1 MCEFCS
7 DQLLPCLMCGRAC
20 MQYQLDRS
28 RCGYCGSTHKPPRI
42 WPVFTYCPYCG
53 DSLERNSTDKTDKE
67 KETMRERYN
76 WTPEI
81 DEKLRLMIH
90 EGEDFVAICDMLGCS
105 DTQLDNH
112 INRLRREK
120 DPSFPRPSRL
130 ASQRAAETAEVEEPE
145 ESCVSMQGE
154 SSTPDPEASVAN
166 EAAASDEL
174 NGDTE
179 GKHERLD
186 EIEARYVRFIENLCR
201 EKDQLKAEI
210 DKRDAKLAAQ
220 LEYMEE
226 LERRVDE
233 QERIIKRREAT
244 IFRLVDELHGVE
256 L

>member
-1 MCEFCS
+1 
-7 DQLLPCLMCGRAC
+7 

-28 RCGYCGSTHKPPRI
+28 RCGQCGSTHKPPRI
-42 WPVFTYCPYCG
+42 WPVFTHCPYCG
-53 DSLERNSTDKTDKE
+53 DSLERNSTDKTDEE
-67 KETMRERYN
+67 KETMREKFN
-76 WTPEI
+76 WTHEI
-81 DEKLRLMIH
+81 DEKLRSLI
-90 EGEDFVAICDMLGCS
+90 EQGYDVRCISDVLGCRV
-105 DTQLDNH
+105 DQLDNH
-112 INRLRREK
+112 INRLRRER
-120 DPSFPRPSRL
+120 DPTPPRPRRP
-130 ASQRAAETAEVEEPE
+130 AFQGAAETAAVEEPE
-145 ESCVSMQGE
+145 ESCVSMQA
-154 SSTPDPEASVAN
+154 STPDPEASAAN

-174 NGDTE
+174 LGDTE

-186 EIEARYVRFIENLCR
+186 EIEARYVRFIEDLCR
-201 EKDQLKAEI
+201 EKEQLKAEI